1 MRQLSSYELASVNG
15 QKNVISVECGEYSVP
30 LLSRSAMKKMIDKA
44 VMPAALML
52 TSLAGLKASS
62 DPKAQGSNK
71 ACVLGAGMSLCF
83 IGLVADD
90 FIDYVYDEL
99 ELP

>member
-30 LLSRSAMKKMIDKA
+30 LLSRSAMKKMIDKG

-52 TSLAGLKASS
+52 TGLACLK
-62 DPKAQGSNK
+62 DLSNPTSHG
-71 ACVLGAGMSLCF
+71 AHCVLGAGMSLCF